1 MVTPKL
7 KPFCRRTAIDVFLL
21 GFLAIVLAFV
31 GVMTITYIRLQ
42 SAQPLEN
49 LSAQVVQ
56 PVYSGQPTLEFEG
69 TFDRPVSCR
78 LTNFHLTLSNANTGQ
93 VIVLNS
99 QHLVRAPATEKGPGA
114 GLKIE
119 FAVVLPASM
128 RSGFWVPAF
137 HGEYLC
143 RLGIFLDNKHETV
156 SVAGFTV
163 NPAKN
168 TTK

>member
-1 MVTPKL
+1 MVKPKL
-7 KPFCRRTAIDVFLL
+7 KPFCLRTAIDVFLL

-31 GVMTITYIRLQ
+31 GVMTSTYVRLQ
-42 SAQPLEN
+42 AAQPLEN

-69 TFDRPVSCR
+69 TFDRPITCR
-78 LTNFHLTLSNANTGQ
+78 LTDFHLTLSNAGTGQ
-93 VIVLNS
+93 VIVLNN
-99 QHLVRAPATEKGPGA
+99 QNLVRAPATEKGPGN

-119 FAVVLPASM
+119 FAVTLPDSI
-128 RSGFWVPAF
+128 RSGFWVPVF

-156 SVAGFTV
+156 LVAGFTV

-168 TTK
+168 PTK